1 MIYNAHMYTA
11 PDSSHIDTKEHI
23 RDLGITL
30 SSDGNFTQH
39 IHQVRR
45 GRLCHIER
53 IYPRANAR
61 IKTLKENAFS
71 VRAPLIFNALPRYL
85 RESTEHLD
93 GFKNQL
99 DKFLRTIPDQPK
111 LPHYHLSA
119 ASNSIIDQLAQRRA
133 DGLY

>member
-1 MIYNAHMYTA
+1 MNRCHYQTILLANKTT
-11 PDSSHIDTKEHI
+11 TKQLQQI
-23 RDLGITL
+23 QTSLVANGKI
-30 SSDGNFTQH
+30 
-39 IHQVRR
+39 
-45 GRLCHIER
+45 
-53 IYPRANAR
+53 RANAR

-111 LPHYHLSA
+111 LPNYHLSA

>member
-1 MIYNAHMYTA
+1 MPLLLPSLLGCPASGPAHYHDNSLTVSVQPETRQTA
-11 PDSSHIDTKEHI
+11 
-23 RDLGITL
+23 
-30 SSDGNFTQH
+30 
-39 IHQVRR
+39 V
-45 GRLCHIER
+45 
-53 IYPRANAR
+53 ANAR